1 MTLQMSASAWID
13 ASLCL
18 MAQQE
23 NVRSQLSVVVL
34 CVQMGMSLMRRG
46 VGPNCRNMQRQLA
59 ALKAQGGHGNDGAL
73 DVCVLREGGEE
84 FPEELIIPI
93 LTYGCGGRAGSRG
106 GGAMLW
112 L

>member
-1 MTLQMSASAWID
+1 MSASAWID

-18 MAQQE
+18 MPQQE

-59 ALKAQGGHGNDGAL
+59 TLKAQGGHDNDGAV
-73 DVCVLREGGEE
+73 DVLREGGGE

-93 LTYGCGGRAGSRG
+93 LTYGCGERAGSRG
-106 GGAMLW
+106 GGGMLW